1 MCKFNIDFLNWKKS
15 TLLGY
20 AMPHFQIEYS
30 ANIEDLVDISAL
42 CDAIRVAAAK
52 VQTFP
57 LAGIRV
63 RAVRV
68 EHFAIADGNPKHGF
82 IDLSI
87 RLREG
92 RPDDVKLDAIT
103 VIFAALKEFTAEAM
117 ETRSIALSAEMRDID
132 NVFSAKFGN
141 IRDYIEDRA

>member
-1 MCKFNIDFLNWKKS
+1 
-15 TLLGY
+15 
-20 AMPHFQIEYS
+20 MPHFQIEYS

-42 CDAIRVAAAK
+42 CDAIRAAAAK

-141 IRDYIEDRA
+141 IRDYIEVRA

>member
-1 MCKFNIDFLNWKKS
+1 
-15 TLLGY
+15 
-20 AMPHFQIEYS
+20 MPHLQIEYS
-30 ANIEDLVDISAL
+30 ANIEDVVDISAL
-42 CDAIRVAAAK
+42 CDTIRTSAAT
-52 VQTFP
+52 VQAFP
-57 LAGIRV
+57 IAGIRV

-92 RPDDVKLDAIT
+92 RPDNVKLDALN
-103 VIFAALKEFTAEAM
+103 VIFSALKNFTAKSM

-132 NVFSAKFGN
+132 NVLSAKFGN
-141 IRDYIEDRA
+141 IRDHMKDSS

>member
-1 MCKFNIDFLNWKKS
+1 
-15 TLLGY
+15 
-20 AMPHFQIEYS
+20 MPHFQIEYS
-30 ANIEDLVDISAL
+30 ANIEDVVDISAL
-42 CDAIRVAAAK
+42 CDTIRTSAAK
-52 VQTFP
+52 VQAFP
-57 LAGIRV
+57 IAGIRV

-92 RPDDVKLDAIT
+92 RPDNVKLDALN
-103 VIFAALKEFTAEAM
+103 VIFSALKNFTANAM

-132 NVFSAKFGN
+132 NVLSAKFGN
-141 IRDYIEDRA
+141 IRDHMKDSS